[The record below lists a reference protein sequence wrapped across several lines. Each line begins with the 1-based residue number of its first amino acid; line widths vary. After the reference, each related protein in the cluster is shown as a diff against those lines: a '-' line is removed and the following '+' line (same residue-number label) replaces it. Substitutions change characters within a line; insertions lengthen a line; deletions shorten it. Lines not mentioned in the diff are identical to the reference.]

1 MNDSIV
7 FKGLKVDFHIHSA
20 ASHKKDGKLVSF
32 GTKENIDVLL
42 NKLKENNIDAFAITD
57 HDCFDKELYLELKKR
72 EGVDFKKIFPGVEFS
87 LGLTSD
93 DGKIKEIHVIAV
105 FDDSCQ
111 QNIDKIADALPT
123 DNINYDLNNS
133 YFSESK
139 FRDILSQIGVA
150 AVLIAHQ
157 KNSEYSGSPQKRDV
171 SSLGK
176 ERFNELINIEYFDA
190 FEFKTPRQHIFHS
203 LFRKEINSETYEK
216 VKHLT
221 GSDCH
226 QWGYYPHYD
235 ATDCS
240 EFYPTFLKCL
250 PTFRGLVMSVTDVS
264 RISGN
269 GEFFDKTRKSL
280 DSISL
285 TIHGRE
291 VVIPLSKGINVVIGD
306 NSIGKSL
313 LLHALTGYK
322 KILEGNSGL
331 NKDLKQKYD
340 NFLSNNCIKIDSR
353 ISDGDYTF
361 DVQGGI
367 RHLFEG
373 KNFFSSFSK
382 DKFPKETDSTL
393 YKSFVNN
400 HLEQC
405 FELLRI
411 KFEYDQ
417 TLADLP
423 TIMISNE
430 PEKMNFCSVKS
441 CPPNAIN
448 KKSGLSKII
457 KSLKAVQIEN
467 EKLLTPGY
475 LDDDENKKIKDY
487 NNYIKNLLNKYSKL
501 KEMEDNQSNVFTALS
516 SGIQQF
522 NEYVSQIRSKEETD
536 FHSME
541 EAEQSISINIAKLV
555 SLKHKIKKYDFA
567 VDKPLE
573 VVCEHSDFG
582 DVSFVSSFSTKT
594 PSINKTYLRSVVERV
609 LLKNKIDEFDTS
621 IITESELTLMIADAG
636 TENGKTGLD
645 LLKAKIS
652 GVVDSDFS
660 VENSITVNGEY
671 RNTYSAGFNA
681 KEYFYLLS
689 YDLNKRDIYIVDQPE
704 DDVSQTSI
712 ATDIIPC
719 FRRLRDRRQIILVT
733 HNPQFVVNIDA
744 DNVIYIFKEGE
755 KINIINGALEF
766 KDNKFDILSL
776 IENTLD
782 GGEESIKKRW
792 KRYEK
797 TS

>member
-1 MNDSIV
+1 MKETIV
-7 FKGLKVDFHIHSA
+7 VKGLKVDFHIHSA
-20 ASHKKDGKLVSF
+20 SSQKKDGTLVSS
-32 GTKENIDVLL
+32 GKKENINVLL
-42 NKLKENNIDAFAITD
+42 NKLKENDIEAFAITD
-57 HDCFDKELYLELKKR
+57 HDCFDKELYLELKKH

-87 LGLTSD
+87 LGLSDD
-93 DGKIKEIHVIAV
+93 DGKIKEIHVIAI
-105 FDDSCQ
+105 FDDSSQ
-111 QNIDKIADALPT
+111 QNIDKIANILPT
-123 DNINYDLNNS
+123 DNIAYKFNNS
-133 YFSESK
+133 YFLESE

-157 KNSEYSGSPQKRDV
+157 KNSEYSENPQKRDV

-176 ERFNELINIEYFDA
+176 NKFNELINIEYFDA

-203 LFRKEINSETYEK
+203 LFRKEMNNEIYER

-226 QWGYYPHYD
+226 QWDCYPHHD
-235 ATDCS
+235 STDHS

-250 PTFRGLVMSVTDVS
+250 PTFRGLVMSVTDTS

-269 GEFFDKTRKSL
+269 SEFFDNTRKSL

-285 TIHGRE
+285 SVDDKE
-291 VVIPLSKGINVVIGD
+291 VAIPLSKGINVVIGD

-313 LLHALTGYK
+313 MLHALTGYK

-340 NFLSNNCIKIDSR
+340 KFLCDNNIKINNSIR
-353 ISDGDYTF
+353 DGDYTF

-382 DKFPKETDSTL
+382 DKFPKETDPAP
-393 YKSFVNN
+393 YKNFVNN

-405 FELLRI
+405 FDLLRI

-417 TLADLP
+417 ILNDLP
-423 TIMISNE
+423 TISISKE
-430 PEKMNFCSVKS
+430 PEKINFCSVKS
-441 CPPNAIN
+441 CPGNVIERKA
-448 KKSGLSKII
+448 GLSKII
-457 KSLKAVQIEN
+457 KSLKAITSEN
-467 EKLLTPGY
+467 GKLLA
-475 LDDDENKKIKDY
+475 LNCLEDDENKKIQEY
-487 NNYIKNLLNKYSKL
+487 NNYINTLLNKYSKN
-501 KEMEDNQSNVFTALS
+501 KESEDNQCNIFTALS

-522 NEYVSQIRSKEETD
+522 NEYVTQIRSKEETD
-536 FHSME
+536 FRNME
-541 EAEQSISINIAKLV
+541 EAEQAIAINIAKLS
-555 SLKHKIKKYDFA
+555 SLKQKIKKYEFDIN
-567 VDKPLE
+567 DPLE
-573 VVCEHSDFG
+573 VVYEHSDFG
-582 DVSFVSSFSTKT
+582 DVSFVSSFSNKT
-594 PSINKTYLRSVVERV
+594 PLIDKTYLKSIFERT
-609 LLKNKIDEFDTS
+609 LLKNKINDFDTS
-621 IITESELTLMIADAG
+621 LISESELTLMIADAG
-636 TENGKTGLD
+636 TENGKTGLE
-645 LLKAKIS
+645 LLKTKINK
-652 GVVDSDFS
+652 VVDFDFS

-689 YDLNKRDIYIVDQPE
+689 HDLNKRDIYIVDQPE
-704 DDVSQTSI
+704 DDVSQNSI
-712 ATDIIPC
+712 ASDIIPC

-733 HNPQFVVNIDA
+733 HNPQFVVNVDA
-744 DNVIYIFKEGE
+744 DNVIYIFKNGD
-755 KINIINGALEF
+755 KINIVNGALEF
-766 KDNKFDILSL
+766 KDNEIDILSI

-797 TS
+797 AS